1 MDPKLERYYRH
12 IMNDLLKNTIKEW
25 DVTNFKPFWSDSKD
39 TYLNEIMD
47 RYGEAR
53 PIFKF
58 PKAIDYLRNKF
69 GARNEDIKY
78 IWDWYVWHVKSTITN
93 DYD

>member
-1 MDPKLERYYRH
+1 MDPKLEKYYQH

-25 DVTNFKPFWSDSKD
+25 DVQYFKPFWSDGKD
-39 TYLNEIMD
+39 TYLNEIMG

-58 PKAIDYLRNKF
+58 PKAIVYLRNKF
-69 GARNEDIKY
+69 GARHEDIKY
-78 IWDWYVWHVKSTITN
+78 IWGWYVWHVKSTITG